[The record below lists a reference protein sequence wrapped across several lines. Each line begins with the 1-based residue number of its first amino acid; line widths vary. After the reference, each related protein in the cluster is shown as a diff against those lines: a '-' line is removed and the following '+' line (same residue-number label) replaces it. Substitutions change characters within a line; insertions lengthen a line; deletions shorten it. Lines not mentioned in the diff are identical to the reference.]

1 MRNFITCARISAVV
15 SSTASVAAFSVRFPQ
30 DCSEVESMPSIKESQ
45 IAPAVLMIR
54 PARFGVNA
62 ETAPSNAFQR
72 NDVEVNDPQ
81 ALALQEFDVLVSSL
95 QKQGVSVEVFDD
107 TPEPWTPDAV
117 FPGNWVSFHADGSV
131 VLYPLLAP
139 NRRWERRLDIIE
151 ELQTQRG
158 YKVQRIED
166 LTGAELEG
174 RFLEG
179 TGSLVLD
186 REHHVAYACL
196 SPRTDIKMLR
206 EWAGKFEYETIEF
219 HAVDKHSKAVY
230 HTDVM
235 MCIGDR
241 FALLCLASIRSVKE
255 RRHIQRRLEETDHE
269 IIPITAQ
276 QMLDFA
282 GNALQLGTRQGGSVL
297 AMSMRAERSLTPTQ
311 RLSMEK
317 YTRIVSSPVNII
329 ETCAGGSVRCML
341 AEIFLPRTGASDR
354 A

>member
-1 MRNFITCARISAVV
+1 
-15 SSTASVAAFSVRFPQ
+15 
-30 DCSEVESMPSIKESQ
+30 MPSIKESQ

-206 EWAGKFEYETIEF
+206 EWAGKFEYETVEF

>member
-1 MRNFITCARISAVV
+1 MAKTHE
-15 SSTASVAAFSVRFPQ
+15 T
-30 DCSEVESMPSIKESQ
+30 Q

-72 NDVEVNDPQ
+72 AEVEVNDPQ

-95 QKQGVSVEVFDD
+95 QKQGVTVEIFED

-131 VLYPLLAP
+131 VLYPLLAQ

-158 YKVQRIED
+158 YQVNRIED

-174 RFLEG
+174 RHLEG

-196 SPRTDIKMLR
+196 SPRTDIKLLR
-206 EWAGKFEYETIEF
+206 EWAGKFDYEPVEF
-219 HAVDKHSKAVY
+219 HAVDKHGKAVY

-255 RRHIQRRLEETDHE
+255 RRRIQRRIEETDHE
-269 IIPITAQ
+269 IIPITAR
-276 QMLDFA
+276 QMQEFA
-282 GNALQLGTRQGGSVL
+282 GNALQLGTRGGGSVL

-311 RLSMEK
+311 RISMEK

-329 ETCAGGSVRCML
+329 ENCAGGSVRCML
-341 AEIFLPRTGASDR
+341 AEIFLPRVGTSER
-354 A
+354 V

>member
-1 MRNFITCARISAVV
+1 MAPE
-15 SSTASVAAFSVRFPQ
+15 FSVRFPQ
-30 DCSEVESMPSIKESQ
+30 NYPYTKSMAKTHETQ

-72 NDVEVNDPQ
+72 AEVEVNDPQ

-95 QKQGVSVEVFDD
+95 QKQGVTVEIFED

-131 VLYPLLAP
+131 VLYPLLAQ

-158 YKVQRIED
+158 YQVNRIED

-174 RFLEG
+174 RHLEG

-196 SPRTDIKMLR
+196 SPRTDIKLLR
-206 EWAGKFEYETIEF
+206 EWAGKFDYEPVEF
-219 HAVDKHSKAVY
+219 HAVDKHGKAVY

-255 RRHIQRRLEETDHE
+255 RRRIQRRIEETDHE
-269 IIPITAQ
+269 IIPITAR
-276 QMLDFA
+276 QMQEFA
-282 GNALQLGTRQGGSVL
+282 GNALQLGTRGGGSVL

-311 RLSMEK
+311 RISMEK

-329 ETCAGGSVRCML
+329 ENCAGGSVRCML
-341 AEIFLPRTGASDR
+341 AEIFLPRVGTSER
-354 A
+354 V

>member
-206 EWAGKFEYETIEF
+206 EWAGKFEYETVEF